1 MISDEILQKILN
13 RDKDA
18 FSIFYTEVVD
28 SFFRYIKN
36 MYFIGD
42 SDIYDIISI
51 TFYKIWNSLD
61 SFNMER
67 WSFNSW
73 TRQILKN
80 TVKDFFKKHREF
92 WFSEFEKVN
101 DDWSKMGIEDMLVT
115 ENDMNEILTIS
126 ANYKKIEE
134 TIATLSLQDRE
145 ILTLRYVEEK
155 KLDEIK
161 DILNISYA
169 NARVKLHRAMNK
181 LKQKLK

>member
-1 MISDEILQKILN
+1 
-13 RDKDA
+13 
-18 FSIFYTEVVD
+18 
-28 SFFRYIKN
+28 
-36 MYFIGD
+36 
-42 SDIYDIISI
+42 
-51 TFYKIWNSLD
+51 
-61 SFNMER
+61 
-67 WSFNSW
+67 
-73 TRQILKN
+73 
-80 TVKDFFKKHREF
+80 
-92 WFSEFEKVN
+92 
-101 DDWSKMGIEDMLVT
+101 MGIEDMLVT

-181 LKQKLK
+181 LKQKLKEQWLLNYEV